1 MAKESKRDR
10 EYRETVERAREY
22 DRERRRSDAR
32 ENGSGGLRTR
42 SEDQ

>member
-1 MAKESKRDR
+1 LAKNKKGKKDDA
-10 EYRETVERAREY
+10 VERARKY

-32 ENGSGGLRTR
+32 EHGSGGIRTR